1 MGFIE
6 VQTEIVNGS
15 LPRTAVGVIVIL
27 TQRMTED
34 DRGDN
39 DNVRVVEERN
49 DDNAETGNSD
59 QSELID
65 SQTPLF
71 LSTQCKGSANCF
83 RGTVTEIVGS
93 DTLDVD
99 NSRVRLSMV
108 NTPERGDPGYEEAT
122 DTTESECPVGS
133 EALVDEDDGQKG
145 VVGRLIGGDRH
156 LL

>member
-1 MGFIE
+1 M
-6 VQTEIVNGS
+6 
-15 LPRTAVGVIVIL
+15 
-27 TQRMTED
+27 
-34 DRGDN
+34 
-39 DNVRVVEERN
+39 VEERN

-59 QSELID
+59 QSELVD
-65 SQTPLF
+65 SQTPLI
-71 LSTQCKGSANCF
+71 LSTECKGSTNCF
-83 RGTVTEIVGS
+83 RGTVTEIVDS

-99 NSRVRLSMV
+99 NARVRLSMV